1 MAEDD
6 LMESI
11 SRLSMKLYEDFAP
24 VRAFIAE
31 HPETRDA
38 ILGYVGYAMSRA
50 FAADFYGPRT
60 KE

>member
-1 MAEDD
+1 
-6 LMESI
+6 MESI